1 MKDREQLISFIELEL
16 EANIHVLIDPK
27 RKDSFSAERIY
38 TWKKL
43 VSERICIHLN
53 KENDY
58 EIPTPHK
65 NEQI

>member
-1 MKDREQLISFIELEL
+1 METREQLLSFIELEL
-16 EANIHVLIDPK
+16 ESNIHVLIDPK
-27 RKDSFSAERIY
+27 RKDSFSAERIH

-58 EIPTPHK
+58 EISTPHK